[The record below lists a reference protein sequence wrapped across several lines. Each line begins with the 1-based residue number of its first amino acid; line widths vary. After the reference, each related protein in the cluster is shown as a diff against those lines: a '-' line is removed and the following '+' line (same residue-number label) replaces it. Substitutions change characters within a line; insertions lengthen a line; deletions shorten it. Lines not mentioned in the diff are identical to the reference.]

1 LDSEYGILTHCGGT
15 VRDMRDLD
23 RIENAQERRAHHD

>member
-1 LDSEYGILTHCGGT
+1 MEYLLTAMG
-15 VRDMRDLD
+15 RDIGDLD